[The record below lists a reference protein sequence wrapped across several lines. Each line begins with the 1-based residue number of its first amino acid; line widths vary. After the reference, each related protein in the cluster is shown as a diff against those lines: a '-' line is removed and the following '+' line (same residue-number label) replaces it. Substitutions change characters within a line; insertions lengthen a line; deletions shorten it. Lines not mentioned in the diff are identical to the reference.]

1 MISRWGGEKK
11 GSQGGRK
18 SARCFFFSKYQAHD
32 SEKKKKKKIIISF
45 PFSSTSKP
53 PPANPLSY
61 INSSFWGG
69 RGVVV
74 ARSSNPSVPEATAR
88 ISCVLDWHVGLPG
101 GLLVRWPPVQME
113 GRAGQCQLVSRIK
126 TTHLFA
132 EVSRDA
138 TGPKQGEGEGGR
150 GVGQRWGRGS
160 SGASE
165 RGSSRSLALAP
176 SFPPHHLPLSRP
188 PLLIFLGLPEAI
200 TAVYGR
206 QPAGWLLRRRPGDRL
221 PARRW
226 RRRRR

>member
-1 MISRWGGEKK
+1 M
-11 GSQGGRK
+11 
-18 SARCFFFSKYQAHD
+18 
-32 SEKKKKKKIIISF
+32 
-45 PFSSTSKP
+45 
-53 PPANPLSY
+53 
-61 INSSFWGG
+61 
-69 RGVVV
+69 VV

-176 SFPPHHLPLSRP
+176 SSPPPSPALPPAVTYLSGAARSHYRSVRKAAGRVASP
-188 PLLIFLGLPEAI
+188 PA
-200 TAVYGR
+200 
-206 QPAGWLLRRRPGDRL
+206 PG
-221 PARRW
+221 
-226 RRRRR
+226 